1 MYTILYTKRTKKEIE
16 NLKSAKLDG
25 TTLKLIEVLK
35 NNPFQNPPPYEKL
48 TGDLKNYYSRRINAQ
63 HRLVYQVFNDE
74 NIVKIVSLWSHY
86 ENII

>member
-1 MYTILYTKRTKKEIE
+1 MYTILYTKRTKKDIE

-48 TGDLKNYYSRRINAQ
+48 TGDLKNYYSRRINVQ